1 MQDFSPSSM
10 LALMMANRLATMSL
24 ITLFVAIVIAAL
36 NWDRVCYFVRRVWH
50 CFPLIGTVARLA
62 RQVKQNNDQADENGW
77 RSGEISLGEEYYNRY
92 KGVDKDPSYYAKC
105 EDYLSKVCE
114 KGRRTN
120 PGWVIPLMGALLVL
134 EAVGF
139 AYVIGPFVNREISA
153 NNLQYLTWSVASF
166 LALIS
171 GFFAHIAGHQIHHNS
186 LIKKARHWWRGTSNN
201 ERDSQ
206 IGKDIAQISIDN
218 SRNDDKATGYNKI
231 LARIK
236 TNETVTTK
244 YHWVA
249 MFAVTIV
256 IVAIAAFWVR
266 TEQLNALE
274 TELVAGYQV
283 NESAKPS
290 SSPFDLPAA
299 SADVEKQSH
308 EKTFDDKLGAEH
320 RASLVTFAVLS
331 VVYVAIQFIAL
342 WLSMVY
348 GFAGLASKDAY
359 EMTSKFRT
367 ADEMVRWMERQ
378 RLAIRGHAN
387 HKLRLLQ
394 NKVSGFD
401 MASNTGEHSSTTAH
415 TRDFDA
421 FLKLR
426 AQQNEADRLAKQ
438 AQEDEKLI
446 NEHRAKLE
454 LKKRMESLEASYQ
467 SPSAPAAPVV
477 AQVNDP
483 IPAPAAKE
491 VPVIE
496 PAPSVAALQP
506 TQAVPS
512 SVKPGDFDDLRDLSD
527 EELEL
532 MTDVYSLTMEQL
544 KRIKATQL
552 VMAKTGKFPAPAGVT
567 A

>member
-1 MQDFSPSSM
+1 MQDFSLSSM
-10 LALMMANRLATMSL
+10 LALMVANRLATASL
-24 ITLFVAIVIAAL
+24 IFLFVAIVIAAL
-36 NWDRVCYFVRRVWH
+36 NWDKVCYFVRRVWH
-50 CFPLIGTVARLA
+50 STPLIGTVARLA
-62 RQVKQNNDQADENGW
+62 RQVKNDQDEVNTNGW
-77 RSGEISLGEEYYNRY
+77 RSGEISLCEEYYNRY
-92 KGVDKDPSYYAKC
+92 KSVDKDPSYFAKC

-120 PGWVIPLMGALLVL
+120 PAWVVPLMAALLVL

-186 LIKKARHWWRGTSNN
+186 LIKKARHWWRGTAD
-201 ERDSQ
+201 RDSQ

-218 SRNDDKATGYNKI
+218 SRNDDAATGYNRI

-236 TNETVTTK
+236 TNETVTAK

-283 NESAKPS
+283 NESLKTS

-299 SADVEKQSH
+299 SAEVEKQSKD
-308 EKTFDDKLGAEH
+308 KTFDDKLGAEH

-348 GFAGLASKDAY
+348 GFAGLASREAY
-359 EMTSKFRT
+359 EVTSKFKT
-367 ADEMVRWMERQ
+367 ADEMIRWMARQ
-378 RLAIRGHAN
+378 RLAIRGHAD
-387 HKLRLLQ
+387 HKLRMLQ
-394 NKVSGFD
+394 RKVAGFD
-401 MASNTGEHSSTTAH
+401 MASDVGHRSTTTAH

-426 AQQNEADRLAKQ
+426 KAE
-438 AQEDEKLI
+438 EDELFI
-446 NEHRAKLE
+446 ADHRAKLQ
-454 LKKRMESLEASYQ
+454 LKQRLADIEAEYNAPVTAAVTQPQTPPPVPAPEAASL
-467 SPSAPAAPVV
+467 APA
-477 AQVNDP
+477 Q
-483 IPAPAAKE
+483 
-491 VPVIE
+491 E
-496 PAPSVAALQP
+496 PAPGGPAAI
-506 TQAVPS
+506 
-512 SVKPGDFDDLRDLSD
+512 KPGQFDDLRELSD

-532 MTDVYSLTMEQL
+532 MTDEYGLNVEQL
-544 KRIKATQL
+544 KRIRATQVAL
-552 VMAKTGKFPAPAGVT
+552 AKTGKFPAPKGVT